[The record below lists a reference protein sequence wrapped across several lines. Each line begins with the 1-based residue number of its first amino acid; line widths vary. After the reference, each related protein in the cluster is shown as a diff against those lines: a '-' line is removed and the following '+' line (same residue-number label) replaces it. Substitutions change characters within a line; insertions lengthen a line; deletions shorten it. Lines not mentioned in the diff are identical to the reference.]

1 MCWVGMGRHVRIPHP
16 WQSSEFSNPH
26 QLSADLCIY
35 PTQAFDFR
43 DRYLEKAG
51 ASIFPGLP
59 GCVSLGLKI
68 LTPSLLG
75 LSFPS
80 GFWRESSLG
89 SSLSQQVWYNSNRS
103 QAGSAC
109 ISPSS
114 GAFPVLV
121 FL

>member
-1 MCWVGMGRHVRIPHP
+1 MGTTC
-16 WQSSEFSNPH
+16 SNPPSLAEQQVPQPSPAECRLTYFNH
-26 QLSADLCIY
+26 

-51 ASIFPGLP
+51 APISPGP
-59 GCVSLGLKI
+59 SGCVSLGLKI

-80 GFWRESSLG
+80 DFWKESSLG